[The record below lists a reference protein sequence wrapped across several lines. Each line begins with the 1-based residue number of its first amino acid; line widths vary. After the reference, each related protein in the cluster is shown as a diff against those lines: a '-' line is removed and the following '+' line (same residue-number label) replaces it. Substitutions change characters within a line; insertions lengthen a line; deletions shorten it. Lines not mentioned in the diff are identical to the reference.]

1 MSIRFCIRLMCCLL
15 SVLCYPST
23 GLSLQPIGSIGN
35 PRVEYQTFLSNETL
49 LRVLY
54 KQIQIVDIN
63 TGSVIDTFGE
73 RNYVSE
79 VILSPS
85 GSHLVILNY
94 SQDSDTTTIEI
105 WETHTREQRSE
116 WVIPGHAVLAAFS
129 RLGFVLA
136 VSVGDDISLWNW
148 QTSALIGE
156 MRGDRRRWR
165 NCHTYNGGGV
175 CSGYPKNN
183 AMVFTAD
190 DSDLIVASQRPDVE
204 VWNVKTRR
212 LKAHFS
218 GHTGNWV
225 EDAVLSPDGRRLA
238 TFEPKVDKVYVW
250 DVETQQLLWEKEN
263 GTRSVGGVTF
273 SPNSQYLYVIMQA
286 DGLPGRWSGE
296 GLADKVNVYE
306 VKSSQQVDA
315 FSGGDFYGLQDMALS
330 PDGKKM
336 LLAYWDAFVLWDIP
350 RKRSLN
356 VYKDFLS
363 TWHLAAMSANG
374 KTFVSVSDY
383 YIKAWNIASE
393 KLQLFQSAKGRSF
406 ERFAISS
413 DGAKIAVIRA
423 PWLEVYDLKTG
434 TVEKRI
440 QLPNIVYTFSDIALS
455 PTGRW
460 VAVQGSETIHLFDL
474 NNPEN
479 TQTLVVDTSD
489 DTMFTFSENDTYLAV
504 LITSL
509 DSHNGFKEVVIYKRI
524 ADTFSFQY
532 AWRFANQQ
540 ILPERLA
547 FASDAD
553 GTPVLAVP
561 LDNETQIFKLLD
573 DQPQLL
579 SRFEVEAAIHFT
591 HDGRYLFANRDHHL
605 KIIDWQ
611 NGKTIHQPPI
621 QDYFQVSR
629 DASVLLSYT
638 NTGECLIYDAKQLIP
653 SQPVAVDAKGK
664 QIVML
669 GAVKR
674 NQLLQNFPNPFNPET
689 WIPFRLAAEN
699 DVSIDIYTSTGILV
713 RRLSLGRLPAGEYTS
728 PAKAVYWNGRN
739 QIGEPVSSGV
749 YLYTINAGNFS
760 ATRKMLI
767 RK

>member
-1 MSIRFCIRLMCCLL
+1 MSIRFCIRVMCCLL
-15 SVLCYPST
+15 SVLCYPSA
-23 GLSLQPIGSIGN
+23 GLSLEPIGSIGN
-35 PRVEYQTFLSNETL
+35 PRVEYQAFLSNETL

-54 KQIQIVDIN
+54 KQIQIVDID

-79 VILSPS
+79 IILSPS
-85 GSHLVILNY
+85 GSHLAILNY

-105 WETHTREQRSE
+105 WETHTREQKSE

-136 VSVGDDISLWNW
+136 VSVDDDISLWNW
-148 QTSALIGE
+148 QTSAFIGQ
-156 MRGDRRRWR
+156 MQGDRR
-165 NCHTYNGGGV
+165 
-175 CSGYPKNN
+175 GYRRNN

-190 DSDLIVASQRPDVE
+190 DSDLIVVSQRPDIE

-225 EDAVLSPDGRRLA
+225 EDSGHTGNWVEDAVLSPDGRWLA
-238 TFEPKVDKVYVW
+238 TFETEVDKIYIW

-263 GTRSVGGVTF
+263 GTGRVGGVTF

-286 DGLPGRWSGE
+286 DGLPVRWLGG
-296 GLADKVNVYE
+296 GLEDKVNVYE
-306 VKSSQQVDA
+306 VESSQRVDA
-315 FSGGDFYGLQDMALS
+315 FSGGDFYRFQDMALS

-336 LLAYWDAFVLWDIP
+336 LLSYWDAFVLWDIP

-363 TWHLAAMSANG
+363 TWYLAAMSANG
-374 KTFVSVSDY
+374 KTFVSVSHY
-383 YIKAWNIASE
+383 YIKAWDIASK

-423 PWLEVYDLKTG
+423 PWLEVYNLKTG
-434 TVEKRI
+434 VVEKRI
-440 QLPNIVYTFSDIALS
+440 HLPDTVYTFSDIALS

-460 VAVQGSETIHLFDL
+460 VAVRGSETIHLFDL
-474 NNPEN
+474 NNPEKA
-479 TQTLVVDTSD
+479 QTLVIDTND
-489 DTMFTFSENDTYLAV
+489 VTMFTFSENDTYLAV

-524 ADTFSFQY
+524 ADTFNFQY
-532 AWRFANQQ
+532 AWRFANQHV
-540 ILPERLA
+540 LPERLA
-547 FASDAD
+547 FASDTD

-561 LDNETQIFKLLD
+561 LDNETQIFKILD

-579 SRFEVEAAIHFT
+579 SRFEVQAAIHFT
-591 HDGRYLFANRDHHL
+591 DDGRYLFANRERHL

-611 NGKTIHQPPI
+611 NGKTIHHPPV
-621 QDYFQVSR
+621 QGYYFQVSR
-629 DASVLLSYT
+629 DASVLLSYAD
-638 NTGECLIYDAKQLIP
+638 TGQIHIWDAKETLLP
-653 SQPVAVDAKGK
+653 SHPVAVEAKGK
-664 QIVML
+664 QRVIF
-669 GAVKR
+669 GAVKA

-689 WIPFRLAAEN
+689 WIPFRLAADN
-699 DVSIDIYTSTGILV
+699 DVSIDIYTSTGVLV

-728 PAKAVYWNGRN
+728 PAKAIYWDGRN
-739 QIGEPVSSGV
+739 QMGESVSSGV
-749 YLYTINAGNFS
+749 YLYTINASDFT

-767 RK
+767 CK

>member
-1 MSIRFCIRLMCCLL
+1 MSIRFCIRVMCCLL
-15 SVLCYPST
+15 SVLCYASA
-23 GLSLQPIGSIGN
+23 GLSLEPIGSIGN
-35 PRVEYQTFLSNETL
+35 PRIEYQAFLSNETL

-54 KQIQIVDIN
+54 KQIQIVDID

-79 VILSPS
+79 VILSPTA
-85 GSHLVILNY
+85 SHLAILNY

-105 WETHTREQRSE
+105 WETQNREQRSE

-148 QTSALIGE
+148 QTSVLIGE

-165 NCHTYNGGGV
+165 NCHTYNGSGV
-175 CSGYPKNN
+175 CSGYPRNN
-183 AMVFTAD
+183 TMVFTAD
-190 DSDLIVASQRPDVE
+190 DSDLIVASQRPDIE

-263 GTRSVGGVTF
+263 GTGRVGGVIF

-286 DGLPGRWSGE
+286 DGLPVRWLGG
-296 GLADKVNVYE
+296 GLEDKVNVYE

-315 FSGGDFYGLQDMALS
+315 FSGGDFYRLQGMALS

-336 LLAYWDAFVLWDIP
+336 LLAYWDAFVLWDIS
-350 RKRSLN
+350 RKRALN
-356 VYKDFLS
+356 VYKDFVS

-374 KTFVSVSDY
+374 KTFVSVSHY
-383 YIKAWNIASE
+383 YIKAWDIASE

-423 PWLEVYDLKTG
+423 PWLEVYNLKTG
-434 TVEKRI
+434 AVEKRI
-440 QLPNIVYTFSDIALS
+440 QLPGTVYTFSDIALS

-460 VAVQGSETIHLFDL
+460 IAVRGSQTIHLFDL

-479 TQTLVVDTSD
+479 AQTLFVDTND
-489 DTMFTFSENDTYLAV
+489 DTMFTFSKNDTYLAV

-547 FASDAD
+547 FASDTD

-561 LDNETQIFKLLD
+561 LDNETQIFKILD
-573 DQPQLL
+573 DQPKLL
-579 SRFEVEAAIHFT
+579 SRFEVHAAIHFT

-611 NGKTIHQPPI
+611 NGKTIHHPPV

-638 NTGECLIYDAKQLIP
+638 NTGECLIYDAK
-653 SQPVAVDAKGK
+653 ATH
-664 QIVML
+664 
-669 GAVKR
+669 
-674 NQLLQNFPNPFNPET
+674 LLHTP
-689 WIPFRLAAEN
+689 
-699 DVSIDIYTSTGILV
+699 LV
-713 RRLSLGRLPAGEYTS
+713 LKLKASRS
-728 PAKAVYWNGRN
+728 PC
-739 QIGEPVSSGV
+739 SGQ
-749 YLYTINAGNFS
+749 
-760 ATRKMLI
+760 
-767 RK
+767 

>member
-1 MSIRFCIRLMCCLL
+1 MR
-15 SVLCYPST
+15 
-23 GLSLQPIGSIGN
+23 
-35 PRVEYQTFLSNETL
+35 TL
-49 LRVLY
+49 
-54 KQIQIVDIN
+54 D
-63 TGSVIDTFGE
+63 GF
-73 RNYVSE
+73 
-79 VILSPS
+79 
-85 GSHLVILNY
+85 
-94 SQDSDTTTIEI
+94 
-105 WETHTREQRSE
+105 WTR
-116 WVIPGHAVLAAFS
+116 
-129 RLGFVLA
+129 
-136 VSVGDDISLWNW
+136 
-148 QTSALIGE
+148 
-156 MRGDRRRWR
+156 
-165 NCHTYNGGGV
+165 
-175 CSGYPKNN
+175 
-183 AMVFTAD
+183 
-190 DSDLIVASQRPDVE
+190 
-204 VWNVKTRR
+204 
-212 LKAHFS
+212 
-218 GHTGNWV
+218 
-225 EDAVLSPDGRRLA
+225 
-238 TFEPKVDKVYVW
+238 
-250 DVETQQLLWEKEN
+250 
-263 GTRSVGGVTF
+263 
-273 SPNSQYLYVIMQA
+273 QY
-286 DGLPGRWSGE
+286 
-296 GLADKVNVYE
+296 
-306 VKSSQQVDA
+306 
-315 FSGGDFYGLQDMALS
+315 
-330 PDGKKM
+330 
-336 LLAYWDAFVLWDIP
+336 
-350 RKRSLN
+350 
-356 VYKDFLS
+356 
-363 TWHLAAMSANG
+363 
-374 KTFVSVSDY
+374 SVSHY

-460 VAVQGSETIHLFDL
+460 VAVRGSETIHLFDL

-479 TQTLVVDTSD
+479 TQTLVVDTND

-524 ADTFSFQY
+524 ADTFNFQY

-638 NTGECLIYDAKQLIP
+638 HTGECLIYDAKALLP
-653 SQPVAVDAKGK
+653 SQPVAVEAKGK
-664 QIVML
+664 QIAML

-728 PAKAVYWNGRN
+728 LAKAVYWNGRN

-749 YLYTINAGNFS
+749 YLYTINTSNFS

-767 RK
+767 KK